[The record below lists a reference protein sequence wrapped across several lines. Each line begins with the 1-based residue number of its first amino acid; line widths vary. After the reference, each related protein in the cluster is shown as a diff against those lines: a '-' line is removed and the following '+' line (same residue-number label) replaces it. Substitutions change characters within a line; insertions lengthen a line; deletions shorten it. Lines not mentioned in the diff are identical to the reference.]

1 MHIRPWELPQAPA
14 LWLGTGKPM
23 SQEIEPIAVSIAGAA
38 KRLGVGKS
46 TIRCM
51 IQDGRLPHTRL
62 VGRVGE
68 RGTIRIKLSDVD
80 ALLTSPSEPAG
91 A

>member
-1 MHIRPWELPQAPA
+1 MPEDQ
-14 LWLGTGKPM
+14 
-23 SQEIEPIAVSIAGAA
+23 IEAIAVSIAGAA

-62 VGRVGE
+62 IGRVGE

-80 ALLTSPSEPAG
+80 ALLAPSEPVPS
-91 A
+91 